1 MLVSSD
7 LPAVVLQAIPV
18 PSAGIPQMILDAV
31 DSDVDRRVSADWQ
44 PCYDD
49 VILLQ
54 VKAEMNNDTT

>member
-1 MLVSSD
+1 
-7 LPAVVLQAIPV
+7 
-18 PSAGIPQMILDAV
+18 MILDAV